1 MLFCLSEVQS
11 KWNVNCNSKNI
22 CALKGSTVRM
32 HCDYSHPYREDGIT
46 ISVNQTFW
54 FTKIDKDPLDLKT
67 QEEYA
72 GRVENRCN
80 SDCTLTIRDVKESDS
95 AAYKFRFV
103 TNKPGGSY
111 TGPEVVL
118 SVTGLYFH
126 MIVNTNLLATSL
138 CFYFCFKKS
147 YFLSTQTQIQI

>member
-32 HCDYSHPYREDGIT
+32 HCDYSHPYRKDGID
-46 ISVNQTFW
+46 IKVEKTFW

-72 GRVENRCN
+72 GRVENRCI
-80 SDCTLTIRDVKESDS
+80 SKDCTLTIRDVKETDS

-103 TNKPGGSY
+103 TNKSGGSY
-111 TGPEVVL
+111 TGPQVVL

-138 CFYFCFKKS
+138 CVYFC
-147 YFLSTQTQIQI
+147 